1 MFSSVRKTLFT
12 HTRTHKHTH
21 THNHTISHSLTHSL
35 THLKDIIQ
43 AFVFPRFGLRRD
55 EVWRLRCVSSEVD

>member
-21 THNHTISHSLTHSL
+21 THNISLTHSL